1 MKKIYVKPKT
11 ETVVY
16 HMQPMMN
23 GSTIDEG
30 QEYGGTTVLSRSGSD
45 SFWDDEEQLLVE
57 YIVSNQQKCGS
68 AVRAL
73 PHFIAI
79 GGICL

>member
-45 SFWDDEEQLLVE
+45 SFWDDEE
-57 YIVSNQQKCGS
+57 
-68 AVRAL
+68 
-73 PHFIAI
+73 
-79 GGICL
+79 